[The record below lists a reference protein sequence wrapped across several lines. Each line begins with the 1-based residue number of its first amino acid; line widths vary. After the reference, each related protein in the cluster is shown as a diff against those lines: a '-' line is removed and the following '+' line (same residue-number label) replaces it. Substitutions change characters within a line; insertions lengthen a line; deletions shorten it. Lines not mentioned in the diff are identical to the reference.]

1 MEYTISR
8 DQCGGFLSNPS
19 GSLSSPYYP
28 GNGLITQ
35 CVWEIQIEY
44 NRIVLVFSYVSLNCF
59 QEFIEIYDGPMYASP
74 LLGKICNG
82 SNLSYVSSS
91 NTLTVLLHRDSYN
104 SGYGFSAYYYS
115 MFPESSTAAL
125 MTPDAAFPSTS
136 PTTINSINGSC
147 GGYLSTASGS
157 FSSPFFPGNYP
168 VNVQCVW
175 RIEVKNNYYI
185 KLIFKHLE
193 LEVSY
198 NCAYDFVE
206 VYDGPLNTSSL
217 LGRICDGS
225 NYTFTSSSNTMT
237 VLFSSDF
244 SYTRSGFSAYYD
256 SFPEKN
262 NDTALSCSGQYMRAV
277 INRTYLQSLG
287 YNAWDVYLN
296 DSSCG
301 PQQITENYVIFNIP
315 FTGCGTIRQVKNN
328 TITYSNVIRTS
339 PSDYIITRKNN
350 FQFHVTCKMN
360 QDTMVE
366 IMYVAKGD
374 IDISETQHGRYDVNI
389 SFYESSNFSNPVYNS
404 PYYVDLNQDLFLQ
417 ATLYSSDSN
426 LVMFTDTCMASPYSD
441 DFTNLT
447 YVLIRNGC
455 IRDSTYSSY
464 YSPVGYIV
472 RFKFNAFKFLNRH
485 AAIYLQ
491 CKIVVC
497 SSYDYYSR
505 CYQGCLARRKRDTS
519 PYQEKI
525 DVVVGPVQRKKETN
539 EDRKSDPHKRE
550 FLEKDDIHS
559 PSVVAI
565 LLLAGVVLVLTGAL
579 LRRKLRRKTE
589 YQAISAPGNAYFGQD
604 TRSSL
609 LDKVQCKGSALNGG
623 WYRHNCDHHKDAGC
637 VEDTF
642 LRLVNGENRC
652 AGCVEIYYSRCWGTV
667 WLRLTYSVY
676 TTSAQL
682 GISTSLRLVNGQ
694 DGCSGRVEVYYNG
707 SWGTVCDDAWDMS
720 DAEVVCRQLGCGQ
733 AIEAPRNARF
743 GEGSGSVLLDD
754 VQCRGN
760 ESSLWQ
766 CSHQGWGT
774 HNCAHHEDASV
785 ICSGPLVRLVN
796 GQNGCSGRV
805 EVRYNGRWGT
815 VCDDAWDMSDAEVVC
830 RQLGCGQAIEAPRN
844 ARFGEG
850 SGSVLLDDVQ
860 CRGNESSLWQCS
872 HQGWGTHNCAHHED
886 ASVICSEI
894 GPEPSEGKSVCVCV
908 CVCVCGFTE
917 VMLPSRQM
925 ELSCPVIHT
934 KTWEDAPSPPTNG
947 PPPSGPLVRLVNG
960 QNGCSGR
967 VEVRYNGR
975 WGTVCDDAWDMSD
988 AEVVCRQLGC
998 GQAIEAPR
1006 NARFGEGSGSVLLDD
1021 VQCRGNESSLWQC
1034 SHQGWGTHNC
1044 AHHEDASVICS
1055 APPPPTNG
1063 PPPSGPLV
1071 RLVNGQNGCS
1081 GRVEV
1086 RYNGRW
1092 GTVCDD
1098 DWDMSDAEVVCRQL
1112 GCGQAIEAPRNARFG
1127 EGSGSVLLDDVQ
1139 CRGNESSLWQCSH
1152 QGWGTHNCAH
1162 HEDASVICSAP
1173 PPPTNGPP
1181 PSGPLVRL
1189 VNGQNGCSG
1198 RVEVRYNGRWGTVCD
1213 DAWDMSDAEVVCR
1226 QLGCGQAIEAPRNAR
1241 FGEGSGSVLLD
1252 DVQCRG
1258 NESSLWQCSHQGWG
1272 THNCAHH
1279 EDASVICSAPPPPTN
1294 GPPPSG
1300 PLVRLVNGQ
1309 NGCSGRVEVR
1319 YNGRWGTVCDD
1330 AWDMSDAE
1338 VVCRQLGCGQA
1349 IEAPRNARFGEGS
1362 GSVLLDDVQCRGNES
1377 SLWQCSHQGW
1387 GTHNCA
1393 HHEDA
1398 SVICSAPPPPTNG
1411 PPPSGPLVR
1420 LVNGQN
1426 GCSGRVEV
1434 RYNGR
1439 WGTVCDDAWDM
1450 SDAEVVCRQLG
1461 CGQAIEAPRNA
1472 RFGEGSGSV
1481 LLDDV
1486 QCRGNESS
1494 LWQCSHQGWGTHN
1507 CAHHEDASVICS
1519 GTRILGNS
1527 PSEIGPEPSEGRSVC
1542 VCVCCVAS
1550 LKSCCQVG
1558 RWSSVRPVIHTKTW
1572 EDEDMSVL
1580 QPLQE
1585 PLESQNQPSAPRT
1598 FSSGGC
1604 ASTSGVLRRWTL
1616 SCETRLVLNFN
1627 CCARRCLGSA
1637 FLTRRT
1643 PPPPTNGPPPS
1654 GPLVRLVNGQNGC
1667 SGRVEVRYNGRWGT
1681 VCDDAWD
1688 MSDAEVVCRQL
1699 GCGQAIE
1706 APRNARFGEGS
1717 GSVLLDDVQC
1727 RGNESSLWQC
1737 SHQGWGTHNCAH
1749 HEDASVICSA
1759 PPPPTNGPPPS
1770 GPLVRLVNGQNGCS
1784 GRVEVRYN
1792 GRWGTVCDDAW
1803 DMSDAEVVCRQLGCG
1818 QAIEAPRNARFGEGS
1833 GSVLLDDVQCRGN
1846 ESSLWQCSHQGWGTH
1861 NCAHHEDAS
1870 VICSAPPPP
1879 TNGPPPSGPLVR
1891 LVNGQNGCSGRVEV
1905 RYNGRWGTVCDDAWD
1920 MSDAEVVCRQL
1931 GCGQAIEAP
1940 RNARFGEGSGS
1951 VLLDDVQCR
1960 GNESSLWQCSH
1971 QGWGTHNCAH
1981 HEDASVIC
1989 SAPPP
1994 PTNGPPPSGPLVRL
2008 VNGQNGCSGRVEVRY
2023 NGRWGTVCDD
2033 AWDINDAEVVCRQLG
2048 CGQAIEAPRNAR
2060 FGEGSGSVL
2069 LDDVQC
2075 RGNESSLWQCSHQG
2089 WGTHNCAHH
2098 EDASVICSAP
2108 PPPTNGPPP
2117 SGPLVRLVNGQ
2128 NGCSGRVEVR
2138 YNGRWGTVCDDAWD
2152 MSDAEVVCRQL
2163 GCGQAIEAPRNARF
2177 GEGSGSVLLDDVQ
2190 CRGNESSLW
2199 QCSHQGWGT
2208 HNCAHHEDASV
2219 ICSAPPPPTN
2229 GPPPSGPLV
2238 RLVNG
2243 QNGCSGRVEVRYNGR
2258 WGTVCDD
2265 AWDMSDAEVVCRQ
2278 LGCGQ
2283 AIEAPRNA
2291 RFGEGSGSVLLDDV
2305 QCRGNES
2312 SLWQC
2317 SHQGWGTH
2325 NCAHHEDASVICSAP
2340 PPPTNGPPP
2349 SGPLV
2354 RLVNGQN
2361 GCSGRVE
2368 VRYNGRWGTVCD
2380 DDWDMSDA
2388 EVVCRQLGC
2397 GQAIEAPRNAR
2408 FGEGSGSVLL
2418 DDVQCRGNES
2428 SLWQCSHQ
2436 GWGTH
2441 NCAHHEDA
2449 SVICSAPPP
2458 PTNGPPPSGPLVRLV
2473 NGQNGC
2479 SGRVE
2484 VRYNGR
2490 WGTVCDD
2497 DWDMS
2502 DAEVVC
2508 RQLGCGQAIEAPR
2521 NARFGEGSGSVLLD
2535 DVQCR
2540 GNESSV
2546 WQCSHQG
2553 WGTHNCAHH
2562 EDASVICSASSPT
2575 TQESITTSA
2584 VGYTTLERDHSF
2596 SSTSAPEST
2605 GAISTPESLTTANEV
2620 AVDYT
2625 TLERDHSFSSTFMPE
2640 NTGAISTP
2648 ESLTTPNETTRG
2660 ISLSLRLVNGQ
2671 DGCSGRV
2678 EVRYN
2683 GSWEQSVMM
2692 PGT

>member
-1 MEYTISR
+1 
-8 DQCGGFLSNPS
+8 
-19 GSLSSPYYP
+19 
-28 GNGLITQ
+28 
-35 CVWEIQIEY
+35 
-44 NRIVLVFSYVSLNCF
+44 
-59 QEFIEIYDGPMYASP
+59 
-74 LLGKICNG
+74 
-82 SNLSYVSSS
+82 
-91 NTLTVLLHRDSYN
+91 
-104 SGYGFSAYYYS
+104 
-115 MFPESSTAAL
+115 
-125 MTPDAAFPSTS
+125 
-136 PTTINSINGSC
+136 
-147 GGYLSTASGS
+147 
-157 FSSPFFPGNYP
+157 
-168 VNVQCVW
+168 
-175 RIEVKNNYYI
+175 
-185 KLIFKHLE
+185 
-193 LEVSY
+193 
-198 NCAYDFVE
+198 
-206 VYDGPLNTSSL
+206 
-217 LGRICDGS
+217 
-225 NYTFTSSSNTMT
+225 MT

-525 DVVVGPVQRKKETN
+525 DVVVGPVQRKKKTN
-539 EDRKSDPHKRE
+539 EDRKS
-550 FLEKDDIHS
+550 
-559 PSVVAI
+559 A
-565 LLLAGVVLVLTGAL
+565 
-579 LRRKLRRKTE
+579 
-589 YQAISAPGNAYFGQD
+589 
-604 TRSSL
+604 
-609 LDKVQCKGSALNGG
+609 
-623 WYRHNCDHHKDAGC
+623 
-637 VEDTF
+637 
-642 LRLVNGENRC
+642 
-652 AGCVEIYYSRCWGTV
+652 
-667 WLRLTYSVY
+667 YSVY

-886 ASVICSEI
+886 ASVICS
-894 GPEPSEGKSVCVCV
+894 
-908 CVCVCGFTE
+908 
-917 VMLPSRQM
+917 
-925 ELSCPVIHT
+925 
-934 KTWEDAPSPPTNG
+934 
-947 PPPSGPLVRLVNG
+947 GPLVRLVNG

-1044 AHHEDASVICS
+1044 AHHEDASVIC
-1055 APPPPTNG
+1055 
-1063 PPPSGPLV
+1063 
-1071 RLVNGQNGCS
+1071 
-1081 GRVEV
+1081 
-1086 RYNGRW
+1086 
-1092 GTVCDD
+1092 
-1098 DWDMSDAEVVCRQL
+1098 
-1112 GCGQAIEAPRNARFG
+1112 
-1127 EGSGSVLLDDVQ
+1127 
-1139 CRGNESSLWQCSH
+1139 
-1152 QGWGTHNCAH
+1152 
-1162 HEDASVICSAP
+1162 
-1173 PPPTNGPP
+1173 
-1181 PSGPLVRL
+1181 
-1189 VNGQNGCSG
+1189 
-1198 RVEVRYNGRWGTVCD
+1198 
-1213 DAWDMSDAEVVCR
+1213 
-1226 QLGCGQAIEAPRNAR
+1226 
-1241 FGEGSGSVLLD
+1241 
-1252 DVQCRG
+1252 
-1258 NESSLWQCSHQGWG
+1258 
-1272 THNCAHH
+1272 
-1279 EDASVICSAPPPPTN
+1279 
-1294 GPPPSG
+1294 
-1300 PLVRLVNGQ
+1300 
-1309 NGCSGRVEVR
+1309 
-1319 YNGRWGTVCDD
+1319 
-1330 AWDMSDAE
+1330 
-1338 VVCRQLGCGQA
+1338 
-1349 IEAPRNARFGEGS
+1349 
-1362 GSVLLDDVQCRGNES
+1362 
-1377 SLWQCSHQGW
+1377 
-1387 GTHNCA
+1387 
-1393 HHEDA
+1393 
-1398 SVICSAPPPPTNG
+1398 
-1411 PPPSGPLVR
+1411 SGPLVR

-1519 GTRILGNS
+1519 GPLVRLVNGQNGCS
-1527 PSEIGPEPSEGRSVC
+1527 GRVE
-1542 VCVCCVAS
+1542 VRYN
-1550 LKSCCQVG
+1550 G
-1558 RWSSVRPVIHTKTW
+1558 RWGTVCDDAWDINDAEVVCRQLGCGQAIEAPRNARFGEGSG
-1572 EDEDMSVL
+1572 SVL
-1580 QPLQE
+1580 LDDVQCRGN
-1585 PLESQNQPSAPRT
+1585 ESSLWQCSHQGWGTHN
-1598 FSSGGC
+1598 C
-1604 ASTSGVLRRWTL
+1604 AHHEDASVI
-1616 SCETRLVLNFN
+1616 C
-1627 CCARRCLGSA
+1627 
-1637 FLTRRT
+1637 
-1643 PPPPTNGPPPS
+1643 S

-1681 VCDDAWD
+1681 VCDDDWD

-1749 HEDASVICSA
+1749 HEDASVICSGPLVRLVNGQNGCSGRIEVRYNGRWGTVCDDAWDINDAEVVCRQLGCGQAIEA
-1759 PPPPTNGPPPS
+1759 PRNARFGEGSGSVLLDDVQCRGNESSLWQCSHQGWGTHNCAHHEDASVICS

-1792 GRWGTVCDDAW
+1792 GRWGTVCDDDW

-1870 VICSAPPPP
+1870 VICS
-1879 TNGPPPSGPLVR
+1879 GPLVR

-1905 RYNGRWGTVCDDAWD
+1905 RYNGRWGTVCDDDWD

-1989 SAPPP
+1989 
-1994 PTNGPPPSGPLVRL
+1994 SGPLVRL

-2098 EDASVICSAP
+2098 EDASVICS
-2108 PPPTNGPPP
+2108 
-2117 SGPLVRLVNGQ
+2117 GPLVRLVNGQ

-2152 MSDAEVVCRQL
+2152 INDAEVVCRQL

-2219 ICSAPPPPTN
+2219 IC
-2229 GPPPSGPLV
+2229 
-2238 RLVNG
+2238 
-2243 QNGCSGRVEVRYNGR
+2243 
-2258 WGTVCDD
+2258 
-2265 AWDMSDAEVVCRQ
+2265 
-2278 LGCGQ
+2278 
-2283 AIEAPRNA
+2283 
-2291 RFGEGSGSVLLDDV
+2291 
-2305 QCRGNES
+2305 
-2312 SLWQC
+2312 
-2317 SHQGWGTH
+2317 
-2325 NCAHHEDASVICSAP
+2325 
-2340 PPPTNGPPP
+2340 

-2449 SVICSAPPP
+2449 SVIC
-2458 PTNGPPPSGPLVRLV
+2458 SGPLVRLV

-2562 EDASVICSASSPT
+2562 EDASVICSAAADYTTPETDSSSSSTFTPGT
-2575 TQESITTSA
+2575 TGAISTPQPLTTANEAA

-2605 GAISTPESLTTANEV
+2605 GAISTPESLTTANEDREELGQLTGECLPLTSCS
-2620 AVDYT
+2620 VDPCTNSSTYHT
-2625 TLERDHSFSSTFMPE
+2625 RAQYYKDDVLDYVFPFSS
-2640 NTGAISTP
+2640 NS
-2648 ESLTTPNETTRG
+2648 
-2660 ISLSLRLVNGQ
+2660 
-2671 DGCSGRV
+2671 
-2678 EVRYN
+2678 
-2683 GSWEQSVMM
+2683 
-2692 PGT
+2692 